1 MRLFVLDA
9 TSIIALEESC
19 KDNLLSL
26 EDVLAKLTNL
36 AINGNLI
43 CPRLAIDQCKKL
55 GPADR
60 GTTWVR
66 GVSGHFSTQEESWEY
81 YEQVLDTCD
90 QMVDPDD
97 LDENPQVGVLAA
109 ALKHRDSGREVVVV
123 TEQKVDTPLQ
133 MSQATA
139 AQLLHIDTQSVETFL
154 MQLPAD
160 THN

>member
-9 TSIIALEESC
+9 TSIIALENSC
-19 KDNLLSL
+19 RENRLSL
-26 EDVLAKLTNL
+26 DIIFAELTNL

-55 GPADR
+55 GPTDR

-66 GVSGHFSTQEESWEY
+66 GVSGHFSSQEESWDY

-109 ALKHRDSGREVVVV
+109 ALKHRDDGRDVVVV
-123 TEQKVDTPLQ
+123 TEQWVDTPLQ
-133 MSQATA
+133 MSQATG
-139 AQLLHIDTQSVETFL
+139 AQMLHIDIQTVEAFL
-154 MQLPAD
+154 MQLPAE
-160 THN
+160 TLN